1 MIIAFFDFDGTITK
15 KDSFLD
21 FVSFTEG
28 SFKMYKG
35 VLVHLIPILGYK
47 LGLISGH
54 QIKEKLLT
62 YFYKGRSENI
72 LTELGM
78 QYSNTRLP
86 NIIRPKAIDR
96 IKWHKDQGH
105 EVVVVTAS
113 ILQWIKPWCDQ
124 LNIKYIT
131 TEIDVVNELITGK
144 LKGENCIGPEKVV
157 RIEKEY
163 NIKSLE
169 YIYAY
174 GNSKGD
180 RGLLEIA
187 NEKYYCFF

>member
-28 SFKMYKG
+28 RVKMYKG
-35 VLVHLIPILGYK
+35 VLVHFIPILGYK
-47 LGLISGH
+47 LSLVSGH
-54 QIKEKLLT
+54 QVKEILLT
-62 YFYKGRSENI
+62 YFYKGRSETE
-72 LTELGM
+72 LTELGI
-78 QYSNTRLP
+78 QYSNIKLP
-86 NIIRPKAIDR
+86 EIIRPKAIER

-105 EVVVVTAS
+105 QVVVVTAS
-113 ILQWIKPWCDQ
+113 ISQWVKPWCDQ
-124 LNIKYIT
+124 LNIKCIA
-131 TEIDVVNELITGK
+131 TEIDVINKLITGK
-144 LKGENCIGPEKVV
+144 LKGGNCIGSEKVV
-157 RIEKEY
+157 RIQEEY
-163 NIKSLE
+163 NLESLE

-180 RGLLEIA
+180 KELLEIA